1 MSNVPGYTGINNS
14 TPEQKVHATTKTKR
28 IRRKKARSM
37 EDRAKSTPKEEG
49 GGDKTRNVEKFINA
63 PMG

>member
-1 MSNVPGYTGINNS
+1 
-14 TPEQKVHATTKTKR
+14 
-28 IRRKKARSM
+28 M

-49 GGDKTRNVEKFINA
+49 GGDKTRNAEKFINA